1 MAEETPIYILV
12 KELQNHDANED
23 GEMVM
28 DPHDN
33 TYYALDDG
41 EWAETNIDDLSG
53 FSTILANEPYA
64 VLMIP
69 HSQITFD
76 ENNIITNINYPE

>member
-1 MAEETPIYILV
+1 MAEETPIYILA
-12 KELQNHDANED
+12 KELQNHQVNED
-23 GEMVM
+23 GELQT
-28 DPHDN
+28 DPHNN

-41 EWAETNIDDLSG
+41 EWVETEFEALSG

-76 ENNIITNINYPE
+76 ENNKITNINYPE

>member
-28 DPHDN
+28 TGN
-33 TYYALDDG
+33 GLK
-41 EWAETNIDDLSG
+41 
-53 FSTILANEPYA
+53 
-64 VLMIP
+64 
-69 HSQITFD
+69 QI
-76 ENNIITNINYPE
+76 